1 VTGHAQQDG
10 SLSLMAAFCSVDGVL
25 VPETEAVVPVLDR
38 GFLFAD
44 SVYEVLRTR
53 QGLPFAWLAH
63 LERLRRS
70 AGAIAMPIQA
80 SDHDLLAEILR
91 TLRASGAGPGSERY
105 VRLIVTR
112 GTGTAPGIDLSLAQ
126 GPQRIVILVRDLPTD
141 RARRPCRAALVRR
154 TAGVDPTIKSGSYLP
169 NVLGLAEARRL
180 GAEECLFVDEAGMV
194 SEASTAN
201 VHMVAGG
208 QLHTPPLDSG
218 ILAGV
223 TRTLLLE
230 AAKEAGIPVVE
241 RPLPA
246 DDIRSAEEVLLTGS
260 VREIAPV
267 THVDGVAVG
276 SDRPGPVT
284 ALLTRAF
291 DDACERQ
298 AARDQLGITALG
310 LA

>member
-1 VTGHAQQDG
+1 
-10 SLSLMAAFCSVDGVL
+10 
-25 VPETEAVVPVLDR
+25 
-38 GFLFAD
+38 
-44 SVYEVLRTR
+44 
-53 QGLPFAWLAH
+53 
-63 LERLRRS
+63 
-70 AGAIAMPIQA
+70 
-80 SDHDLLAEILR
+80 
-91 TLRASGAGPGSERY
+91 
-105 VRLIVTR
+105 
-112 GTGTAPGIDLSLAQ
+112 
-126 GPQRIVILVRDLPTD
+126 
-141 RARRPCRAALVRR
+141 
-154 TAGVDPTIKSGSYLP
+154 
-169 NVLGLAEARRL
+169 
-180 GAEECLFVDEAGMV
+180 MV

-298 AARDQLGITALG
+298 AARDQLGISALG